1 MDPARFDAI
10 TRALG
15 RARSRRGVLQSLGG
29 ALGAAGLTLLGRDAT
44 LAASCSSDADCIDGR
59 CVQGHCR
66 YGVGG
71 GGRCHEIGQQC
82 AGGQPCCGGLV
93 CTRNA
98 VDGLALC
105 LPSEAKICLAPR
117 ALCNRNSECCSNRCN
132 IVSVDPTFARC
143 A

>member
-15 RARSRRGVLQSLGG
+15 RTRSRRGVLRTLGG
-29 ALGAAGLTLLGRDAT
+29 ALGATGLTLAGHAPA

-59 CVQGHCR
+59 CVNGHCR
-66 YGVGG
+66 FGVGA
-71 GGRCHEIGQQC
+71 GGRCHAVGQPC
-82 AGGQPCCGGLV
+82 ADAQPCCGELV
-93 CTRNA
+93 CTDIGA
-98 VDGLALC
+98 GGVALC
-105 LPSEAKICLAPR
+105 LPSQTAICLAPR
-117 ALCNRNSECCSNRCN
+117 ALCNRNSECCSNRCT